1 MRLRTLLAGALV
13 MTLTPAI
20 AKAQR
25 PRVRPEMTVAG
36 LQRRNFSKDRQEI
49 ERYFVRYQG
58 ELPPGLAKREA
69 LPPGLQEVLVR
80 NGELPPGLEGE
91 IQPLPRQL
99 EVRLTA
105 LDVSLKRGYVDGK
118 VITWNRKS
126 RRVVDVIEL

>member
-13 MTLTPAI
+13 MVLTPAI
-20 AKAQR
+20 ALAQR

-49 ERYFVRYQG
+49 EQYFVRYQNQ
-58 ELPPGLAKREA
+58 LPPGLAKRDA
-69 LPPGLQEVLVR
+69 LPPGLQDALVR
-80 NGELPPGLEGE
+80 NGELPAGVEGE
-91 IQPLPRQL
+91 VQVLPRQL

-105 LDVSLKRGYVDGK
+105 LDVSLKRGYIDGK
-118 VITWNRKS
+118 VITWNRKT

>member
-1 MRLRTLLAGALV
+1 MRWRTLLAGVLV
-13 MTLTPAI
+13 VVLTPAI
-20 AKAQR
+20 ALAQR

-49 ERYFVRYQG
+49 ERYFVQYQND
-58 ELPPGLAKREA
+58 LPPGLAKREA
-69 LPPGLQEVLVR
+69 LPPGLQDALVC

-105 LDVSLKRGYVDGK
+105 LDVSLKRGYIDGR
-118 VITWNRKS
+118 VITWNKKT
-126 RRVVDVIEL
+126 RRVVDLIEL

>member
-1 MRLRTLLAGALV
+1 MRWRTLLAGALV
-13 MTLTPAI
+13 MVLTPAI
-20 AKAQR
+20 AMAQR

-49 ERYFVRYQG
+49 ERYFVRY
-58 ELPPGLAKREA
+58 ENRLPPGLAKREE
-69 LPPGLQEVLVR
+69 LPPGLQDALVR

-118 VITWNRKS
+118 VITWNRKT